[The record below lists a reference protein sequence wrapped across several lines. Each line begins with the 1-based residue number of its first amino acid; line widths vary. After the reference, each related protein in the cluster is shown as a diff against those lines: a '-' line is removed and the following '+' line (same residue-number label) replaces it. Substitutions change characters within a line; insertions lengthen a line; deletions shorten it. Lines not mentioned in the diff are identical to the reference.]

1 MAFQAFRNCEYNTQL
16 YNSVNES
23 CKDENPTILRIDLAS
38 LGYII
43 AFRIGYK
50 PKHNATKR
58 GRFVEQWKH
67 DRIASLK
74 KERNAQK
81 IAPGVAESGCGLGRR
96 AKRGAPTHRPWSER
110 RENR

>member
-43 AFRIGYK
+43 AFAL
-50 PKHNATKR
+50 ATSQSITLR
-58 GRFVEQWKH
+58 SV
-67 DRIASLK
+67 DAS
-74 KERNAQK
+74 
-81 IAPGVAESGCGLGRR
+81 
-96 AKRGAPTHRPWSER
+96 
-110 RENR
+110 